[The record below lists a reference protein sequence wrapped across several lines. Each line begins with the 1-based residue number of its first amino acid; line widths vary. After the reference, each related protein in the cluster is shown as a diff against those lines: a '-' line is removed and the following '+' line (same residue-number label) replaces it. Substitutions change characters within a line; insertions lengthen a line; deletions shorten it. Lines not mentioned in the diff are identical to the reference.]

1 MGETKAAESK
11 SFYLGSDL
19 NYQSIKVGDRLNG
32 ELILNIYHV
41 NQRAIVYRNEDIINW
56 AGRGLSIEERRLI
69 SRLELLL
76 EKARN
81 KFKGANRD
89 SVERYKARILSMIF
103 CGQDGGSETDGQS
116 EASYLIGEFDKYINA
131 SEEVDRVIDRTS
143 EFLVWVDKDGEVAY
157 EVKDG
162 GKFDAG
168 IFIELSELNALSRLT
183 LTDSQRKLFVFKL
196 ASSLVV
202 ALRKNSVGV
211 NESFESAKQY
221 LVKTIEVQASSRLI
235 YSVISFSILLLF
247 VLGVVYF
254 KWGALWARDLN
265 YLLVGAGGGLLGA
278 LISVLQRSKEI
289 KVVPFESLHL
299 IVLQGVVRIGLGS
312 CFGVVSVLAC
322 KAGIFF
328 DLLGADTKKLLLLA
342 IAAGISERL
351 IPDFIEKMSDEK
363 GRVAVG

>member
-1 MGETKAAESK
+1 
-11 SFYLGSDL
+11 
-19 NYQSIKVGDRLNG
+19 
-32 ELILNIYHV
+32 
-41 NQRAIVYRNEDIINW
+41 
-56 AGRGLSIEERRLI
+56 
-69 SRLELLL
+69 
-76 EKARN
+76 
-81 KFKGANRD
+81 
-89 SVERYKARILSMIF
+89 MIF
-103 CGQDGGSETDGQS
+103 CGQVDEVEGES
-116 EASYLIGEFDKYINA
+116 EASYLLGEFEIYINA
-131 SEEVDRVIDRTS
+131 SEDVVRVVDRTS

-162 GKFDAG
+162 GEFDAD
-168 IFIELSELNALSRLT
+168 IFIELSELSALGRLT

-211 NESFESAKQY
+211 SESFESAKQY
-221 LVKTIEVQASSRLI
+221 LVKIIEVQASSRLI
-235 YSVISFSILLLF
+235 YSVILFSMVLLF
-247 VLGVVYF
+247 VFGVVYF
-254 KWGALWARDLN
+254 KWAALGAHNLN

-328 DLLGADTKKLLLLA
+328 DLLGADNKKLLLLA
-342 IAAGISERL
+342 IAAGVSERL
-351 IPDFIEKMSDEK
+351 IPDFIEKISDEK
-363 GRVAVG
+363 GRN